1 MRLLIAYTPVP
12 SYLSCVL
19 MAIRSSKSKSTDIFP
34 IFRESYLSDHEIIRV
49 GLTKIRQKFDT
60 NTSINISIP

>member
-1 MRLLIAYTPVP
+1 MRLLIAHTPVP

-34 IFRESYLSDHEIIRV
+34 IFRESYL
-49 GLTKIRQKFDT
+49 KYKDT
-60 NTSINISIP
+60 LGHTLDVNVL